1 MTLGTSSCMPGFPC
15 DETTAITPRPQ
26 PSKQGAP
33 WSQFTFGALEDNSH
47 TSDKTPKLRELD
59 TSARNVFT
67 AKKPT
72 VSKASDVMAP
82 VRS

>member
-1 MTLGTSSCMPGFPC
+1 MSGFPC
-15 DETTAITPRPQ
+15 DETTAITPRSQ
-26 PSKQGAP
+26 PNKQGAP
-33 WSQFTFGALEDNSH
+33 WSQFTFGALEDNSY
-47 TSDKTPKLRELD
+47 TSRDKTPKLRELD